1 MTDNI
6 FRRILKG
13 SATTTFGTGISMLL
27 HFVSIMIITRGI
39 SKEEFGSYA
48 LIIVLTNFI
57 NILGSLGLDI
67 TLVKFIS
74 GDKDYKKNEILL
86 PVAIVK
92 LFSIIFLSI
101 LFLLLSGIII
111 PLISEHLTELI
122 FYFPVL
128 FIFSSFRDLG
138 YKVFQSVNLYRNYVT
153 VQISSALLRI
163 CIILALFLTNNLNL
177 GNLVLTEM
185 CLVILT
191 VTLQFILIPIKRL
204 VSRNMKSKI
213 FKDLLNFSIPLYFNS
228 IFTFM
233 YGRVNL
239 IIIALLLNP
248 ASVGLYDAATK
259 VPEALKRLFNSFIV
273 VYFPNISNLFSNDNK
288 HKAEELMNGTLIG
301 FSTTLTIIILISF
314 LFNNEIIVLIFSA
327 KYAEVSLVFSLL
339 MLNFSFRVY
348 ANILGYSI
356 LAAGFPKVPM
366 KVNIVS
372 SLISVGGSFLLIPK
386 LGIIGVVIALLV
398 MNSVAQLSYIFYH
411 VQATI
416 KVAVKKYLVPT
427 FLLTAT
433 LSIYYVLNIE
443 NILIKIVILLT
454 FILLLWLLIK
464 DFREIIYKTI
474 AVISKKKT
482 L

>member
-6 FRRILKG
+6 FRRIIKG

-48 LIIVLTNFI
+48 LIMILTNFI

-74 GDKDYKKNEILL
+74 GDEKYKKNEILL

-122 FYFPVL
+122 FYFPIL

-138 YKVFQSVNLYRNYVT
+138 YKVFQSVNLYRKYVT

-163 CIILALFLTNNLNL
+163 GIILALYLTNNLNL
-177 GNLVLTEM
+177 RNLVLTEM
-185 CLVILT
+185 CLVVLT
-191 VTLQFILIPIKRL
+191 VTLQFILIPIKKL
-204 VSRNMKSKI
+204 ISRNMGSKI
-213 FKDLLNFSIPLYFNS
+213 FRDLLNFSVPLYFNN

-239 IIIALLLNP
+239 IIIGLLLNP
-248 ASVGLYDAATK
+248 VSVGLYDAAAK
-259 VPEALKRLFNSFIV
+259 IPQALKKLFNSFIV
-273 VYFPNISNLFSNDNK
+273 VYFPNISMLYSYGNK
-288 HKAEELMNGTLIG
+288 NKAEELINGTLLG
-301 FSTTLTIIILISF
+301 FSTILNIIILISF
-314 LFNNEIIVLIFSA
+314 LFNSEIITLIFSA
-327 KYAEVSLVFSLL
+327 KYTEVSIVFSLL

-356 LAAGFPKVPM
+356 LAAGFSKVPM

-398 MNSVAQLSYIFYH
+398 MNSVAQLSYIFYLA
-411 VQATI
+411 QAVI
-416 KVAVKKYLVPT
+416 KIAVKKYLVPT
-427 FLLTAT
+427 FLLAAT
-433 LSIYYVLNIE
+433 LSIYYVMNIE
-443 NILIKIVILLT
+443 EILIKIVILIT
-454 FILLLWLLIK
+454 FILVLWLFVK
-464 DFREIIYKTI
+464 DFREMTYKII

>member
-6 FRRILKG
+6 FKRILKG

-39 SKEEFGSYA
+39 SREEFGSYA
-48 LIIVLTNFI
+48 LIIVLTNLI

-74 GDKDYKKNEILL
+74 GDKEYKKNEILL
-86 PVAIVK
+86 PVVIVK

-138 YKVFQSVNLYRNYVT
+138 YKVFQSVNLYRKYVT

-163 CIILALFLTNNLNL
+163 GIILALFLTNNLNL
-177 GNLVLTEM
+177 RNLVLTEM
-185 CLVILT
+185 CLVVLT

-204 VSRNMKSKI
+204 VSRNVESKI
-213 FKDLLNFSIPLYFNS
+213 FKDLLNFSIPLYFNN

-239 IIIALLLNP
+239 IIIGLLLNP
-248 ASVGLYDAATK
+248 ISVGSVGLYDAATK

-273 VYFPNISNLFSNDNK
+273 VYFPNISRLFSDKNK
-288 HKAEELMNGTLIG
+288 TKAEELMNGTLLG
-301 FSTTLTIIILISF
+301 FSTTLNIIILISF
-314 LFNNEIIVLIFSA
+314 LFNKEIIILIFSA

-339 MLNFSFRVY
+339 MLNFGFRVY

-386 LGIIGVVIALLV
+386 LGIIGVVIALLA
-398 MNSVAQLSYIFYH
+398 MNSVAQLSYILYH
-411 VQATI
+411 VQAAI
-416 KVAVKKYLVPT
+416 KVAVK
-427 FLLTAT
+427 
-433 LSIYYVLNIE
+433 NI
-443 NILIKIVILLT
+443 
-454 FILLLWLLIK
+454 
-464 DFREIIYKTI
+464 
-474 AVISKKKT
+474 
-482 L
+482 

>member
-6 FRRILKG
+6 YRRILKG
-13 SATTTFGTGISMLL
+13 SATTTFGTSISMLL

-74 GDKDYKKNEILL
+74 GDKEYKKNEILL
-86 PVAIVK
+86 PVVIIK

-111 PLISEHLTELI
+111 PLISDHLTELI
-122 FYFPVL
+122 FYFPIL

-138 YKVFQSVNLYRNYVT
+138 YKVFQSVNLYRKYIT

-163 CIILALFLTNNLNL
+163 GIILALFLTNNLNL
-177 GNLVLTEM
+177 RNLVLTEI
-185 CLVILT
+185 CLVVLT
-191 VTLQFILIPIKRL
+191 VTLQFILIPIKKL
-204 VSRNMKSKI
+204 VSRNVGNRI
-213 FKDLLNFSIPLYFNS
+213 FKDLLNFSIPLYFNN
-228 IFTFM
+228 IFTFS

-239 IIIALLLNP
+239 IIIGLLLNP
-248 ASVGLYDAATK
+248 ISVGLYDAAAK
-259 VPEALKRLFNSFIV
+259 VPQALKRLLNSFIV
-273 VYFPNISNLFSNDNK
+273 VYFPNISKLFSSQNK
-288 HKAEELMNGTLIG
+288 NKAEELMNGTLLG
-301 FSTTLTIIILISF
+301 FSTILSIIILISF
-314 LFNNEIIVLIFSA
+314 LFNNEIIVIIFSA

-339 MLNFSFRVY
+339 MLNFSFRVF
-348 ANILGYSI
+348 ANILGYTI
-356 LAAGFPKVPM
+356 LAAGFSKVPM

-398 MNSVAQLSYIFYH
+398 MNSVAQLSYILYL
-411 VQATI
+411 VQAAI
-416 KVAVKKYLVPT
+416 KVSVKKYLLPT
-427 FLLTAT
+427 FLLAVT
-433 LSIYYVLNIE
+433 LSVYYVLNVE
-443 NILIKIVILLT
+443 GVLIKTAILLT
-454 FILLLWLLIK
+454 FILVLWLFAK
-464 DFREIIYKTI
+464 DFREITYKII

-482 L
+482 M